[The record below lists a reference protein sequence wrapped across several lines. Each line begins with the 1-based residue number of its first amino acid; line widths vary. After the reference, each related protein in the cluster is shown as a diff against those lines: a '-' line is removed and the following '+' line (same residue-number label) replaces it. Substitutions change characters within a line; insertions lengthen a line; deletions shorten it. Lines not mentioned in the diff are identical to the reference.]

1 MMDNRKQIK
10 IKTKTKRISRNKKNK
25 KSKMTKDKMYNKN
38 KRQLN
43 NTIQILLILK
53 WSNQLRLQHRI
64 TLVLQLV
71 VNQLKQ
77 LSSKLQAVKYYL
89 LSKKTIPRS
98 SLLLEVQIKYL
109 GNQTAVLHKLLVILN
124 NKKTSRAT
132 KQIQIAQLNCL
143 TLYINLLPRVK
154 S

>member
-1 MMDNRKQIK
+1 M
-10 IKTKTKRISRNKKNK
+10 
-25 KSKMTKDKMYNKN
+25 
-38 KRQLN
+38 
-43 NTIQILLILK
+43 
-53 WSNQLRLQHRI
+53 RLQHRI

-71 VNQLKQ
+71 VKQLKQ
-77 LSSKLQAVKYYL
+77 LASKMQAVKYYL

-109 GNQTAVLHKLLVILN
+109 GNQKTVLHKLLVILN
-124 NKKTSRAT
+124 NKKTLIAT
-132 KQIQIAQLNCL
+132 NQIQTVQLNYL

>member
-10 IKTKTKRISRNKKNK
+10 IKRNSRNKMQMK
-25 KSKMTKDKMYNKN
+25 KDKMYNKN

-71 VNQLKQ
+71 VKQLKQ
-77 LSSKLQAVKYYL
+77 LASKMQAVKYYL
-89 LSKKTIPRS
+89 LNKKTIHRS

-109 GNQTAVLHKLLVILN
+109 GNQKPVLNKLLVILN
-124 NKKTSRAT
+124 NKKTLRAT
-132 KQIQIAQLNCL
+132 NQIQTVQLNCL

>member
-10 IKTKTKRISRNKKNK
+10 IKIKIKIKRISRNKK
-25 KSKMTKDKMYNKN
+25 SKMMKDKMYNKN

-71 VNQLKQ
+71 VKQLKQ
-77 LSSKLQAVKYYL
+77 LASKMQAVKYYL

-132 KQIQIAQLNCL
+132 NQIQTAQLNCL

>member
-10 IKTKTKRISRNKKNK
+10 IKIKIKIKRISRNKK
-25 KSKMTKDKMYNKN
+25 SKMMKDKMYNKN

-132 KQIQIAQLNCL
+132 NQIQTAQLNCL

>member
-1 MMDNRKQIK
+1 M
-10 IKTKTKRISRNKKNK
+10 
-25 KSKMTKDKMYNKN
+25 
-38 KRQLN
+38 
-43 NTIQILLILK
+43 
-53 WSNQLRLQHRI
+53 RLQHRI

-132 KQIQIAQLNCL
+132 NQIQIAQLNCL

>member
-1 MMDNRKQIK
+1 MTDNRKQIK
-10 IKTKTKRISRNKKNK
+10 TKRNSRNKI
-25 KSKMTKDKMYNKN
+25 KMKKDKMYNKN

-71 VNQLKQ
+71 VKQ
-77 LSSKLQAVKYYL
+77 LRQLASKMQAVKYYL

-109 GNQTAVLHKLLVILN
+109 GVLHKLLVILN
-124 NKKTSRAT
+124 NKKTLRAT
-132 KQIQIAQLNCL
+132 NQIQTVQQNCL

>member
-10 IKTKTKRISRNKKNK
+10 IKRNNSRNKI
-25 KSKMTKDKMYNKN
+25 KMKKDKMYNKN

-71 VNQLKQ
+71 VKQLKQ
-77 LSSKLQAVKYYL
+77 LASKMQAVKYYL

-109 GNQTAVLHKLLVILN
+109 GNQKTVLHKLLVILN
-124 NKKTSRAT
+124 NKKTLIAT
-132 KQIQIAQLNCL
+132 NQIQTAQLNCL